1 MFKGFVSAFNL
12 ALFLVFLLS
21 IYCANFVPLA
31 WASEVVMEVRDVLF
45 AFGWSANT
53 GDQWLV
59 NGEIIILNSKA
70 LVLPPSAPIEG
81 DAGPV
86 QTNLYAVYLNNIQ
99 FSHGWS
105 SNVSDRYRPSTSMI
119 VGVGQA
125 FNTKG
130 LVEPPYAPIYEDAGP
145 AQTNPS
151 LIYLNNIGF
160 HNGWSQTITDRYRPS
175 DSMVVGS
182 QSAFNSKAFIAP
194 PTTPI
199 SEDAGPSQLNP
210 SYIYFNNIGFSY
222 TWSPHLGDR
231 YRPSTSMI
239 VGSLSS
245 FNSRAFIE
253 PSIPS
258 DAGPHQ
264 QNLAII
270 YLNNIGF
277 HFAWSPNS
285 EDRYSASTT
294 MDVGPL
300 TPLNPQALKV
310 PPSWAIGIDT
320 TPPLIDIPIREPS
333 GDVMP
338 DQPVKV
344 LVAVTDTESGVKNV
358 TLAYTVNNG
367 TSWFDIP
374 MVYNETTSK
383 YEATIPGQPINTLVR
398 FKITAYDNYENNA
411 TRDGTEP
418 YFTYEV
424 IPEFP
429 SLSIF
434 AFFVYASLIALI
446 FFTRKIQTKRNKI
459 QIQRIA
465 PVNTS

>member
-1 MFKGFVSAFNL
+1 MSKSSAFAFYVISGIMVL
-12 ALFLVFLLS
+12 TTIFYLMATMS
-21 IYCANFVPLA
+21 IAYATENI
-31 WASEVVMEVRDVLF
+31 MELQDALF
-45 AFGWSANT
+45 AFGWSANA

-81 DAGPV
+81 DAGLA
-86 QTNLYAVYLNNIQ
+86 QTNPYAIYLNNIQ
-99 FSHGWS
+99 FTHGWS
-105 SNVSDRYRPSTSMI
+105 SNVSDRYRPSPSMI
-119 VGVGQA
+119 VGAGQA
-125 FNTKG
+125 FNTRG
-130 LVEPPYAPIYEDAGP
+130 LVEPSHTPIYEDAGP

-151 LIYLNNIGF
+151 QIYLNNIGF
-160 HNGWSQTITDRYRPS
+160 HIGWSQTITDRYRPS
-175 DSMVVGS
+175 DSMIVGS
-182 QSAFNSKAFIAP
+182 QSAFNSKAFIVP

-210 SYIYFNNIGFSY
+210 SFIYFNNIGFSY
-222 TWSPHLGDR
+222 TWSPHLGDK

-245 FNSRAFIE
+245 FNSKAFIE

-258 DAGPHQ
+258 EAEPIQ
-264 QNLAII
+264 QNLALI

-277 HFAWSPNS
+277 HFAWSPNPD
-285 EDRYSASTT
+285 DRYSPSTT

-320 TPPLIDIPIREPS
+320 TPPLIDVPTREPS

-344 LVAVTDTESGVKNV
+344 LVAVTDTESSVKNV
-358 TLAYTVNNG
+358 TLSYTVNNG

-418 YFTYEV
+418 YFTYKV

-429 SLSIF
+429 SPTLLIFLSC
-434 AFFVYASLIALI
+434 ASLTALI
-446 FFTRKIQTKRNKI
+446 FYKNKTPTKKK
-459 QIQRIA
+459 
-465 PVNTS
+465 

>member
-1 MFKGFVSAFNL
+1 VDWLEMFKGFATAFNL

-21 IYCANFVPLA
+21 IYCANLVPLA

-45 AFGWSANT
+45 AFGWSANA

-86 QTNLYAVYLNNIQ
+86 QTNLYVVYLNNIQ

-105 SNVSDRYRPSTSMI
+105 SNVSDRYS
-119 VGVGQA
+119 
-125 FNTKG
+125 
-130 LVEPPYAPIYEDAGP
+130 
-145 AQTNPS
+145 
-151 LIYLNNIGF
+151 
-160 HNGWSQTITDRYRPS
+160 
-175 DSMVVGS
+175 
-182 QSAFNSKAFIAP
+182 
-194 PTTPI
+194 
-199 SEDAGPSQLNP
+199 
-210 SYIYFNNIGFSY
+210 
-222 TWSPHLGDR
+222 
-231 YRPSTSMI
+231 PSTSMI

-245 FNSRAFIE
+245 FNSKAFIE

-264 QNLAII
+264 QNLALI

-277 HFAWSPNS
+277 HFAWSPNP

-294 MDVGPL
+294 MNVGPL

-320 TPPLIDIPIREPS
+320 TPPLIDVPTREPS

-383 YEATIPGQPINTLVR
+383 YEATIPGQPKYPRDTFIIIW
-398 FKITAYDNYENNA
+398 KQYDA
-411 TRDGTEP
+411 G
-418 YFTYEV
+418 
-424 IPEFP
+424 
-429 SLSIF
+429 
-434 AFFVYASLIALI
+434 
-446 FFTRKIQTKRNKI
+446 K
-459 QIQRIA
+459 
-465 PVNTS
+465 